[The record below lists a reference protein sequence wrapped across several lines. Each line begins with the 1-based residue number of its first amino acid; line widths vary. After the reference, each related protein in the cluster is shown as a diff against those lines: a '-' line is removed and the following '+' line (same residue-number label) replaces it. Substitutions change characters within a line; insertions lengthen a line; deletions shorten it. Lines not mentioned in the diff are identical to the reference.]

1 MHEGVA
7 SVCAV
12 FWVYLAGG
20 HLLGGGGCVGCDV
33 LSKPLA
39 TNQLL
44 SI

>member
-20 HLLGGGGCVGCDV
+20 HLLGGGGVGCDV